1 MAMTRRTKYL
11 AWLAGA
17 LLVCLLG
24 YVGFWLQLMNDYG
37 KGVIWETADG
47 GLWMY
52 YWPMSPPDFVTIRV
66 RKAYTPG
73 GPRDWRVVH
82 AGATDRWILPLRV
95 PPLDEQFAR
104 AAFDPG
110 DSDLEAAIRFYA
122 EATQRQK
129 GDIVRGIEVTC
140 RGPNHNGFSEGMDPL
155 DPEAACDIVRDA
167 FATGNHPWLEPVF
180 AACAAPPPATPRP

>member
-11 AWLAGA
+11 TWLAIV
-17 LLVCLLG
+17 LVACPLG
-24 YVGFWLQLMNDYG
+24 WVGFCLELMHDYS
-37 KGVIWETADG
+37 KGVEWETADG

-52 YWPMSPPDFVTIRV
+52 YWPIRPPDLVTIRV

-73 GPRDWRVVH
+73 GPRDWRVVR

-129 GDIVRGIEVTC
+129 DDIVEGLVVTC
-140 RGPNHNGFSEGMDPL
+140 GGLDRNGFTEGMNPF
-155 DPEAACDIVRDA
+155 DPEAACHIVRAA
-167 FATGNHPWLEPVF
+167 FATGNHPWLEPLL
-180 AACAAPPPATPRP
+180 AACAAPPPAAPQP